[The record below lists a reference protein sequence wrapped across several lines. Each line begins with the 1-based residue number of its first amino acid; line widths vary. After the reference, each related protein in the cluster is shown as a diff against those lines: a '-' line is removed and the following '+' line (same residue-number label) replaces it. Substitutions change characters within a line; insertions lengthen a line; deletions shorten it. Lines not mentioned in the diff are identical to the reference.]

1 MNLDEQDRATAAMLS
16 ITFVICSLGVL
27 VLELLV
33 FWFSCLRE
41 NQAFWTNAGGYPV
54 GLRHFVLTFYYPL
67 LALNALLLALLT
79 FGFLARLKPPFAM
92 VGLQVALLLLC
103 WGMFFGSAAV
113 SWANNLLN
121 FLEGRPIHD
130 HKDHPQIHRVVR

>member
-1 MNLDEQDRATAAMLS
+1 MSPDDQDRATAAILS
-16 ITFVICSLGVL
+16 ITFVFCGLGL
-27 VLELLV
+27 LLLELLV

-67 LALNALLLALLT
+67 LVLNATLIGLLT
-79 FGFLARLKPPFAM
+79 VAFIARLKPPYAL
-92 VGLQVALLLLC
+92 VGMQACLLLVC

-130 HKDHPQIHRVVR
+130 HPDRPQIHRVVR